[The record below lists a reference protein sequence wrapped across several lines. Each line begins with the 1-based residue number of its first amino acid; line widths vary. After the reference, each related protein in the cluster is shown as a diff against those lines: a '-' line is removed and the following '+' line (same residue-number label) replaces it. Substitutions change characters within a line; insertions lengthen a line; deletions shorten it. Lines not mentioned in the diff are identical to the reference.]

1 MVFVYLAVSSPI
13 VSIIRSPNLPSFY
26 VTDTL
31 DMVCTARSPAV
42 DTPTTIATL
51 LLDPNDRP
59 LVTNGSRLRVYSE
72 SEEDISNL
80 TASYSSLHPSDA
92 GRYVCSASVVSNA
105 SSLFILSSDPV
116 NDSTTFNIGMLIM
129 IILYASCHDYHF

>member
-1 MVFVYLAVSSPI
+1 MFSVPLNLSTVPSPI
-13 VSIIRSPNLPSFY
+13 ASIIRSPNQPSLY
-26 VTDTL
+26 ATDTL
-31 DMVCTARSPAV
+31 DMVCTARSHPSSVV

-105 SSLFILSSDPV
+105 SSLFILSSDTV
-116 NDSTTFNIGMLIM
+116 NDSTTFNIGM
-129 IILYASCHDYHF
+129 